1 MDISK
6 LLPSLP
12 EWLSLPIIIVVL
24 IVTLWPKI
32 IQMVQE
38 LSSTSRAYA
47 REKQRLELLKLRYE
61 IEAIKKEKSLEKIDE
76 EELFPNI
83 EQPTL
88 TAEKRLGVSFDEQL
102 TFWWRF
108 AYGAAGS
115 LLPIFLNV
123 LLIDIQV
130 ASEIGVGYFLGMIVR
145 LIIFAV
151 VSGIGSA
158 LLAKGNANKQ
168 MCFLIGLS
176 ISLLFSLLLTGTA
189 QNSVHDIPNVS

>member
-12 EWLSLPIIIVVL
+12 EWLLLPIIIVVL
-24 IVTLWPKI
+24 IVTLWPTI

-61 IEAIKKEKSLEKIDE
+61 IEAIKKEKDLERIDE
-76 EELFPNI
+76 EKLFPNS
-83 EQPTL
+83 EQPAL
-88 TAEKRLGVSFDEQL
+88 TAEVREELSSGEQL
-102 TFWWRF
+102 TFRWRF

-115 LLPIFLNV
+115 LLPIFLNI
-123 LLIDIQV
+123 LLTDIQV
-130 ASEIGVGYFLGMIVR
+130 VSEIGMAYVLGMVFR

-158 LLAKGNANKQ
+158 FLAKGNANKQ
-168 MCFLIGLS
+168 MCFLMGLS
-176 ISLLFSLLLTGTA
+176 ISLLFSLLLTVTA
-189 QNSVHDIPNVS
+189 QYSVNDIPNVS